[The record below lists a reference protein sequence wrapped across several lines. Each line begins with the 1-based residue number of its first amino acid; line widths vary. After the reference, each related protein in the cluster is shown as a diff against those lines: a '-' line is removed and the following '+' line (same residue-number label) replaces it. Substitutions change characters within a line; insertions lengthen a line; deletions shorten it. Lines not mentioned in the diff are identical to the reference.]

1 MNLIKSISIII
12 SLATLT
18 LVVVHVESAVC
29 PGQDS
34 CQHNYGKRFKEKY
47 QAQAT
52 FLAYTTVQAQTSSY
66 DPIPC
71 CINCSK
77 QPGCDYYYLEFGTGN
92 CTLFSLPDN
101 NNFVMALLGGQL
113 YENIKFEGSCIGFQ
127 NNYIFH
133 NMPDMPMG
141 SW

>member
-12 SLATLT
+12 SLATLI
-18 LVVVHVESAVC
+18 VVHVESAVC
-29 PGQDS
+29 PVEDS

-47 QAQAT
+47 QAQAK
-52 FLAYTTVQAQTSSY
+52 FLTYTTVPAQTSSY

-92 CTLFSLPDN
+92 CTLFSLPDSDQ
-101 NNFVMALLGGQL
+101 FVTALLGGQL
-113 YENIKFEGSCIGFQ
+113 YENIQFIGSCIGLQ
-127 NNYIFH
+127 NNYIFQ
-133 NMPDMPMG
+133 NMPVMPMG